1 MYGSQLPGT
10 RQDATKM
17 VRSDRTN
24 QYDAGERLRLGVQWD
39 GPGSGKML
47 QQMGKVG
54 RAGPV

>member
-10 RQDATKM
+10 GQDATRT
-17 VRSDRTN
+17 VRKDGTN
-24 QYDAGERLRLGVQWD
+24 QYDAGGRLHLGVQWD